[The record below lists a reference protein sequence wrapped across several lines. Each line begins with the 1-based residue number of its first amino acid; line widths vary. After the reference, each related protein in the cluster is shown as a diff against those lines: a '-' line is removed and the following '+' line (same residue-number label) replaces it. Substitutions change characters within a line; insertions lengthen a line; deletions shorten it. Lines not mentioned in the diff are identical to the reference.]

1 MGKEI
6 TKHSTKK
13 WGRYKVEFLSDF
25 WNDCVHCMD
34 VDFVYL
40 RIIQVSQKFFLREKD
55 FIELVQIRK
64 IE

>member
-34 VDFVYL
+34 VDFVYS
-40 RIIQVSQKFFLREKD
+40 RIIQVSLKNSF
-55 FIELVQIRK
+55 
-64 IE
+64 